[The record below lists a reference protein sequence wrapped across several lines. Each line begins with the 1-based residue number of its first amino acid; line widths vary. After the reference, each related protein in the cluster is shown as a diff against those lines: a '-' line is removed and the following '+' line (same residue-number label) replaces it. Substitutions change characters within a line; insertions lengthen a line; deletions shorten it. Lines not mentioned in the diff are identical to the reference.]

1 MIGLVLTYLVAL
13 GLLGIGA
20 LALLAPRPSA
30 RQYGLVL
37 GDARALAVIRA
48 MGVRDVVL
56 GVVLLLLASAERR
69 DLLAVA
75 VVASAAVAAVD
86 FAVVSRDRP
95 PAISK
100 DRPPAPAR
108 ARLLH
113 AGGALGLL
121 GLGVAVACGL

>member
-1 MIGLVLTYLVAL
+1 MIGLALTYAVAL

-20 LALLAPRPSA
+20 GALLAPRVSA
-30 RQYGLVL
+30 RQYGIVL
-37 GDARALAVIRA
+37 DDARALAFIRA
-48 MGVRDVVL
+48 MGARDVVL
-56 GVVLLLLASAERR
+56 GVLLLLLASAERR
-69 DLLAVA
+69 DLLALG

-86 FAVVSRDRP
+86 FVVVSR
-95 PAISK
+95 

-121 GLGVAVACGL
+121 VVGVAVASGL

>member
-1 MIGLVLTYLVAL
+1 MSGPALTYGIAL

-20 LALLAPRPSA
+20 LALLAPRLSA
-30 RQYGLVL
+30 RQYGIVL
-37 GDARALAVIRA
+37 DDARALAFIRA

-56 GVVLLLLASAERR
+56 GVLLLLLASAERR
-69 DLLAVA
+69 DLLALG

-86 FAVVSRDRP
+86 FVVVSRDRP
-95 PAISK
+95 P
-100 DRPPAPAR
+100 PPAR

-121 GLGVAVACGL
+121 VVGVAG